1 MAEVKGSCR
10 CGKVTYSANADPVFT
25 GVCHCRS
32 CQKVT
37 GSAFAAVVAFP
48 SAAVSV
54 NGTLK
59 TFDATGDSGKATH
72 LRFCPECGSP
82 VAEEADIMPG
92 VTMIPIGT
100 LDDTS
105 WVKPAMQI
113 YCDSAQPWVD
123 LGGEMQKF
131 PKMPG

>member
-1 MAEVKGSCR
+1 MPEVKGSCR
-10 CGKVTYSANADPVFT
+10 CGKVTYTASGDPVFA
-25 GVCHCRS
+25 GVCHCHS

-59 TFDATGDSGKATH
+59 SFDATGDSGKPTH

-82 VAEEADIMPG
+82 VVEEADIMPG
-92 VTMIPIGT
+92 VTMISIGT
-100 LDDTS
+100 LDDPS

-113 YCDSAQPWVD
+113 YCDSAQPWVE
-123 LGGEMQKF
+123 LGGGMQKF
-131 PKMPG
+131 AKMPG